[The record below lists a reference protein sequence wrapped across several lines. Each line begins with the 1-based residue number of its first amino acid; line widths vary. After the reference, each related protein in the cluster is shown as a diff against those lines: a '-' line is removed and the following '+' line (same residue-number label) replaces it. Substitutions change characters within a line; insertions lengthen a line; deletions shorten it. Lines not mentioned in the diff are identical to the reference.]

1 MKKIILSSVS
11 LLVLAAGTVRAETGN
26 SLWTFAVTVNNAP
39 LAPAP
44 APQYQP
50 GYAVPAYSEV
60 SPTVVYSATLA
71 PVYYAA
77 TPAPVVMDRPSS
89 VAPVPVLGFSF
100 NFGDGH
106 HRRVW

>member
-11 LLVLAAGTVRAETGN
+11 LLILAAGTVSAETGN
-26 SLWTFAVTVNNAP
+26 NLWMFAVTPNNAP
-39 LAPAP
+39 VAPAP

-50 GYAVPAYSEV
+50 DNAVPAYSEV
-60 SPTVVYSATLA
+60 ASTVVYSAPPA

-77 TPAPVVMDRPSS
+77 TPAPVVIDRPAS